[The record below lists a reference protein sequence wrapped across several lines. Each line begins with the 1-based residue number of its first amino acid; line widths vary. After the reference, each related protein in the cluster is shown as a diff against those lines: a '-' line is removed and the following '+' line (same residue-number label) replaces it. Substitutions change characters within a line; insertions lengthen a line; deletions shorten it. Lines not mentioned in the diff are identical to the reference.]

1 MTSEFND
8 FRVWNNEKMLRRIIQ
23 ALRKRDFDAE
33 YFADV
38 TSASDT
44 LLAMIPENSS
54 VGIGGSVTVRE
65 LRIIEQLEE
74 RGNEVTHHWKPGVT
88 KETNRA
94 IRQKEGTADF
104 YLTSANAI
112 TEQGDIINIDG
123 IGNRVAHMIYGPDNV
138 IIIVGYNKIVTDIE
152 SGIKRSRE
160 IAGVINAKRV
170 GVKTPCAETGK
181 CVDCKAPARICR
193 VTTIMQY
200 RPWQTNIKVMLINE
214 FLGF

>member
-8 FRVWNNEKMLRRIIQ
+8 FRAYNNEKMLRRIIQ
-23 ALRKRDFDAE
+23 ALRKRDFEAE
-33 YFADV
+33 YFADA
-38 TSASDT
+38 TSASNT
-44 LLAMIPENSS
+44 LLKMIPENSS

-65 LRIIEQLEE
+65 LRVIEQLEK
-74 RGNEVTHHWKPGVT
+74 RGNEVTHHWKPEAT

-138 IIIVGYNKIVTDIE
+138 IIIAGYNKIVPDIE
-152 SGIKRSRE
+152 AGIRRSRE
-160 IAGVINAKRV
+160 IAGVINAQRV

-193 VTTIMQY
+193 VTTIIQY

-214 FLGF
+214 ILGF

>member
-8 FRVWNNEKMLRRIIQ
+8 FRVCNNEKMLRRIIQ
-23 ALRKRDFDAE
+23 ALRKRDFEAE
-33 YFADV
+33 YFADA
-38 TSASDT
+38 TSASNT
-44 LLAMIPENSS
+44 LLKMIPENSS

-65 LRIIEQLEE
+65 LRVIEQLEK
-74 RGNEVTHHWKPGVT
+74 RGNEVTHHWKPEAT

-123 IGNRVAHMIYGPDNV
+123 IGNRVAHMIYGPNNV
-138 IIIVGYNKIVTDIE
+138 IIIAGYNKIVPDIE
-152 SGIKRSRE
+152 AGIKRSRE
-160 IAGVINAKRV
+160 IAGVINAQRV

-193 VTTIMQY
+193 VTTIIQY

-214 FLGF
+214 ILGF

>member
-8 FRVWNNEKMLRRIIQ
+8 FRIWHSENRLMRVVE
-23 ALRKRDFDAE
+23 ALKNRDFDAE
-33 YFADV
+33 YFPDLAG
-38 TSASDT
+38 ASEA
-44 LLAMIPENSS
+44 LLNMIPEKAT

-65 LRIIEQLEE
+65 LGIIGQLEK
-74 RGNEVTHHWKPGVT
+74 RGNEVTHHWKPEVT
-88 KETNRA
+88 KETNRE
-94 IRQKEGTADF
+94 IRKKEGTADF

-138 IIIVGYNKIVTDIE
+138 IIIAGYNKIVPDID
-152 SGIKRSRE
+152 SGVKRSRE

-170 GVKTPCAETGK
+170 GAKTPCAETGR
-181 CVDCKAPARICR
+181 CVNCNAPGRICR

-200 RPWQTNIKVMLINE
+200 RPWQTDIKLMLVNE
-214 FLGF
+214 ILGY

>member
-8 FRVWNNEKMLRRIIQ
+8 FRACNNEKMLRRIIE

-33 YFADV
+33 YFADA
-38 TSASDT
+38 TSASST
-44 LLAMIPENSS
+44 LLKMIPENSS

-65 LRIIEQLEE
+65 LGVIEQLEK
-74 RGNEVTHHWKPGVT
+74 RGNEVTHHWKPEAT

-138 IIIVGYNKIVTDIE
+138 IIIAGYNKIVPDIE
-152 SGIKRSRE
+152 AGVRRSRE
-160 IAGVINAKRV
+160 IAGVINAQRI

-193 VTTIMQY
+193 VTTIIQY

-214 FLGF
+214 ILGF

>member
-1 MTSEFND
+1 MIPEFND
-8 FRVWNNEKMLRRIIQ
+8 SRVWYNEKMLHRIIQ

-38 TSASDT
+38 TSACNT
-44 LLAMIPENSS
+44 LLELIPENSS

-65 LRIIEQLEE
+65 LRIIEQLEK
-74 RGNEVTHHWKPGVT
+74 RGNEVTHHWKPEVT

-94 IRQKEGTADF
+94 IRQKEGSANF

-138 IIIVGYNKIVTDIE
+138 IIIAGYNKIVPDVE
-152 SGIKRSRE
+152 VGIRRSRE

-170 GVKTPCAETGK
+170 GAKTPCAETGK

-214 FLGF
+214 ILGF

>member
-8 FRVWNNEKMLRRIIQ
+8 FRACNNEKMLRRIIQ
-23 ALRKRDFDAE
+23 ALRKRDFEAE
-33 YFADV
+33 YFADAI
-38 TSASDT
+38 SANDT
-44 LLAMIPENSS
+44 LLKMIPDNSR
-54 VGIGGSVTVRE
+54 VGIGGSVTIRE
-65 LRIIEQLEE
+65 LRVIEQLEK
-74 RGNEVTHHWKPGVT
+74 RGNEVTHHWKPEIT

-138 IIIVGYNKIVTDIE
+138 IIIAGSNKIVPDIE
-152 SGIKRSRE
+152 AGIRRSRE

-214 FLGF
+214 ILGF

>member
-8 FRVWNNEKMLRRIIQ
+8 SRSWFSENMLHGVVN
-23 ALRKRDFDAE
+23 ALKKRDFDAE
-33 YFADV
+33 YY
-38 TSASDT
+38 SAVAGANEA
-44 LLAMIPENSS
+44 LLKMIPEKAS

-65 LRIIEQLEE
+65 LLIMEQLEK
-74 RGNEVTHHWKPGVT
+74 RGNDVTHHWKPEIT

-94 IRQKEGTADF
+94 IRKKEGTADF

-138 IIIVGYNKIVTDIE
+138 IIVAGYNKIVPDVE
-152 SGIKRSRE
+152 AGIKRSKE
-160 IAGVINAKRV
+160 VAGVINAKRV
-170 GVKTPCAETGK
+170 GAKTPCAETGK
-181 CVDCKAPARICR
+181 CVDCKAPGRICR
-193 VTTIMQY
+193 VTTLIQY

-214 FLGF
+214 ILGF

>member
-8 FRVWNNEKMLRRIIQ
+8 FRVCNNEKMLRRIIQ
-23 ALRKRDFDAE
+23 ALRKRDFEAE
-33 YFADV
+33 YFADA
-38 TSASDT
+38 TSASNT
-44 LLAMIPENSS
+44 LLKMIPENSS

-65 LRIIEQLEE
+65 LSVIEQLEK
-74 RGNEVTHHWKPGVT
+74 RGNEVTHHWKPEAT

-138 IIIVGYNKIVTDIE
+138 IIIAGYNKIVPDIE
-152 SGIKRSRE
+152 AGIRRSRE
-160 IAGVINAKRV
+160 IAGVINAQRV

-193 VTTIMQY
+193 VTTIIQY
-200 RPWQTNIKVMLINE
+200 RPWQTNITVMLINE
-214 FLGF
+214 ILGF